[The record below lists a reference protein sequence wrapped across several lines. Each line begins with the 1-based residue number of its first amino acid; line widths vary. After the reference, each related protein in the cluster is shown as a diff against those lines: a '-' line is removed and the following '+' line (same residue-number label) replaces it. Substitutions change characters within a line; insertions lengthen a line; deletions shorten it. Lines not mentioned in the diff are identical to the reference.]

1 MSSEAQSCVDPTS
14 EQNNVK
20 VIPEV
25 SRSTAAAPGGVRPH
39 GSWPSPISAASLVQG
54 SRGLGGLC
62 SDGDFLYWLESRPE
76 EGGRTTIMRWH
87 PGIEPEEIL
96 PAPYNARSRVHE
108 YGGGSLLVAGGMLW
122 FSNFADQRVYRFIP
136 GQEPFAITPEA
147 ALRYAGYVLD
157 STRERLICIREDH
170 RNPGEPVNT
179 LVALQAMGM
188 SEGEVLFS
196 GTDFVSAPRLSP
208 DGTRIAFTS
217 WNHPNMPW
225 DETSLYSASFDSDG
239 GLAELTLH
247 NPDCAESVLDPQWSV
262 DNQLYA
268 LTDRDN
274 WWQPY
279 RVRGLSFS
287 AVLAGVAGFEIGGP
301 DWSINTRYYQLLEDG
316 SLLAIARRGSVEE
329 LLLIA
334 ADGNQTR
341 IDAGAVSYACA
352 QMTDGQLYF
361 IAGFASQP
369 AAIVATDVG
378 AKETQLIRRAS
389 DTALDPEWIPD
400 YRQMSFDLPDG
411 GQTHGVYLPP
421 SNPDVAAPDGMAPPL
436 IVSVHGGPTSVAGLS
451 YRPEHYYWTSRGFA
465 VLDLNHRGSTGFG
478 REYRRAL
485 YGQWGVADVED
496 AAIAAMALAQQG
508 LADARRLIIRGG
520 SAGGF
525 TTLAAHA
532 FFDTFAAGASYYGIS
547 DIEALARDTHKFE
560 SRYLD
565 QLIGPYPA
573 RRDLYLDRSPIHHL
587 EGFRAPLL
595 LLQGLEDPVVPPNQ
609 SEMIYEALKAR
620 GIPTAYLAFAGE
632 AHGFRKAQNQI
643 VAREA
648 ELFFYAKVLG
658 LEPADALPGIV
669 IEHLGDAMTQ

>member
-1 MSSEAQSCVDPTS
+1 MSAEAQSCVDPTS
-14 EQNNVK
+14 EQNSVK

-25 SRSTAAAPGGVRPH
+25 SGSIAAAPGSVRPH

-76 EGGRTTIMRWH
+76 ESGRTTIMRWH
-87 PGIEPEEIL
+87 PGSEPEDIL
-96 PAPYNARSRVHE
+96 PAPFNARSRVHE
-108 YGGGSLLVAGGMLW
+108 YGGGSLLVAGGVLW

-136 GQEPFAITPEA
+136 GQEPCAITPDA
-147 ALRYAGYVLD
+147 ALRYAGYALD

-225 DETSLYSASFDSDG
+225 DETSLYSASFDGDG

-247 NPDCAESVLDPQWSV
+247 NPDCAESVLDPQWSI

-279 RVRGLSFS
+279 RVRGLSLS
-287 AVLAGVAGFEIGGP
+287 AALAGVAGFEIGGP
-301 DWSINTRYYQLLEDG
+301 DWSIDTRYYQLLEDG

-369 AAIVATDVG
+369 AAIVAADTDGTICRV
-378 AKETQLIRRAS
+378 IRRAS
-389 DTALDPEWIPD
+389 DTALDPEWVPD
-400 YRQMSFDLPDG
+400 YLQLSFDLPDG
-411 GQTHGVYLPP
+411 SQTHGVYHPP
-421 SNPDVAAPDGMAPPL
+421 SNPDVGAPDGTAPPL

-520 SAGGF
+520 RAGGF

-632 AHGFRKAQNQI
+632 AHGFRKANNQI